1 MRPQE
6 VTFTL
11 ASRSEARS
19 WHCFLSLCSILSRV
33 EGLLYP
39 HHNQL
44 ALHIPKDAY
53 STAQHPEPGGTT
65 TTAAA
70 KAWGGGSS
78 HHTSLFY
85 PVLCACPFGSPSD
98 TPQQSPHKALTE
110 GTWWGHHTRKHPT
123 TLHMLS
129 SSTNTASGPTKEL
142 PLS

>member
-70 KAWGGGSS
+70 KAWGGLIAS
-78 HHTSLFY
+78 HKLIL
-85 PVLCACPFGSPSD
+85 PCVVC
-98 TPQQSPHKALTE
+98 
-110 GTWWGHHTRKHPT
+110 
-123 TLHMLS
+123 
-129 SSTNTASGPTKEL
+129 L
-142 PLS
+142 PLWLTQ